1 MAAEGEW
8 TEYLRT
14 ATRVS
19 RAVEC
24 LDAVG
29 GLDDPP
35 NAPALSGPDAH
46 LEDPH
51 IRNMAMR
58 FHAAH
63 VAKRVA
69 SAKREMAADDRS
81 IDASPLKGSLGKR
94 LGYLPRQL
102 EEYELDHG
110 LTSDGH
116 SNDDDDDAR
125 VVALTRHM
133 RQLPKL
139 ELHAHLNGCV
149 RDSTLL
155 DRAKTRAAEQAA
167 ERAREEEEDLAPSGA
182 TEETA
187 ENDRTGANKN
197 PEPRPQEVSNPKPTA
212 PTGFSMDDVR
222 AMLKKPDGQTTR
234 PLQRCFDL
242 FGAIHDLCTDHDSLR
257 RIAAEAVMD
266 FARDGVVYLELRTT
280 PKDLPGRGV
289 TKGSYCAAALDGLAL
304 GKKLADD
311 WAVKYAESSRAVP
324 GSNPLSPI
332 AKTESFAAIS
342 ARLILSIDRRE
353 TSAEAVKTVKLAAYL
368 RDCGCDVCGVDL
380 SGNPGI
386 GKWSSFEP
394 ALLLARHLKLPVT
407 LHCGEVDGTGAEE
420 AAMIAFGPERFG
432 HCVKTVRWLIF
443 IVVTWAMRLTACF
456 LTHRFVVQSGG
467 ERCDRATRRWSCAS
481 PVTC

>member
-14 ATRVS
+14 ATLVS

-46 LEDPH
+46 LEDTH

-110 LTSDGH
+110 LATASSTSDG

-155 DRAKTRAAEQAA
+155 DRAKTRAAEQDA
-167 ERAREEEEDLAPSGA
+167 ERAREAEDGTEDLAPSGA
-182 TEETA
+182 PEETA

-197 PEPRPQEVSNPKPTA
+197 PVSPRSQEPRPKPKP

-222 AMLKKPDGQTTR
+222 AMLKKPDGQIAR

-280 PKDLPGRGV
+280 PKDLPARGV

-311 WAVKYAESSRAVP
+311 WAVKYSESSRSVP
-324 GSNPLSPI
+324 GSNPLSPV

-368 RDCGCDVCGVDL
+368 RDCGCDICGVDL

-386 GKWSSFEP
+386 GEWSSFEP

-432 HCVKTVRWLIF
+432 HCVKTVRWFIF
-443 IVVTWAMRLTACF
+443 ISVWAIRQLTSCF
-456 LTHRFVVQSGG
+456 L
-467 ERCDRATRRWSCAS
+467 
-481 PVTC
+481 